1 MNSLS
6 LHAVNASSSYEV
18 SAVNDGCY
26 QFFTDYGVHC
36 TVEFVLDDSLL
47 SHETYHLVIVNVNH
61 QKSPSDVKVRDTIIA
76 IIDEFFIENNTTLL
90 YICET
95 GDKKQALRN
104 RLFERW
110 FSTYERKAQYTFV
123 ASSLKDEEGIENYT
137 AIIVRNDNPELSAII
152 AEFIE
157 TISLLSSKP

>member
-6 LHAVNASSSYEV
+6 LSAINVLSSYEV
-18 SAVNDGCY
+18 SAVNEGCY
-26 QFFTDYGVHC
+26 QFFTDHGVHC
-36 TVEFVLDDSLL
+36 TVEFVLDDSLM
-47 SHETYHLVIVNVNH
+47 SRETYHLVIVNVNH
-61 QKSPSDVKVRDTIIA
+61 QKSPSDAKVRDTIIA

-110 FSTYERKAQYTFV
+110 FSMYKRKAQYTFV

-152 AEFIE
+152 AEFTE

>member
-76 IIDEFFIENNTTLL
+76 IIDEFFVENNTTLL

-95 GDKKQALRN
+95 GDKKQPLRN

-152 AEFIE
+152 AEFTE

>member
-6 LHAVNASSSYEV
+6 LPAINALSSYEV

-76 IIDEFFIENNTTLL
+76 IIDEFFVENNTTLL

-110 FSTYERKAQYTFV
+110 FSMYERKAQYTFV
-123 ASSLKDEEGIENYT
+123 ASSLKDEDGIENYT

-152 AEFIE
+152 AEFTE

>member
-152 AEFIE
+152 AEFTE